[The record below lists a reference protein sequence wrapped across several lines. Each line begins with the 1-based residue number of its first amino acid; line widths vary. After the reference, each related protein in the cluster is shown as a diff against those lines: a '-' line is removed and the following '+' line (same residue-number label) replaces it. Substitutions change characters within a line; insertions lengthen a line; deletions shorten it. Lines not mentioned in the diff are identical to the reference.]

1 MAKIKIYVVII
12 VIAITGLYGVSIFT
26 IKDQYDD
33 DLIKLRKQ
41 DNNNKAIIKE
51 QSKLI
56 KSYVNKLKKEC
67 PECPECGVNP
77 YEKGYIID
85 GYYYE
90 FKGDADIQMED
101 EG

>member
-1 MAKIKIYVVII
+1 MTKIKGYMI
-12 VIAITGLYGVSIFT
+12 VILIAMSGLYVGSIFT

-41 DNNNKAIIKE
+41 DNDNKAIIKE

-56 KSYVNKLKKEC
+56 KSYINKLKKQC

>member
-1 MAKIKIYVVII
+1 MTKIKGYMI
-12 VIAITGLYGVSIFT
+12 VILIAMSGLYVGSIFR

-41 DNNNKAIIKE
+41 DNDNKAIIKE
-51 QSKLI
+51 QNKLI